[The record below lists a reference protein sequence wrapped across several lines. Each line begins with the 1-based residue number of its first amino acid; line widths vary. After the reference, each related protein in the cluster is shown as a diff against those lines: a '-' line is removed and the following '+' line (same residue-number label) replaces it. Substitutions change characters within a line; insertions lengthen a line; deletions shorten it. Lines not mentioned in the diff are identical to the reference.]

1 MFYFTE
7 RHTNLSAI
15 GSLQLSSANLHK
27 VLHIAS
33 VSGDISKVSKNAVAL
48 LVNKIILKLKILSVK
63 FNFINKIEK
72 KGAKIILAFKKYLY
86 NITTFKKNFITIVF
100 YKPMV

>member
-1 MFYFTE
+1 MIYSFKFYFTK

-48 LVNKIILKLKILSVK
+48 FVYRIVIKLKILSVK
-63 FNFINKIEK
+63 FNFINKIK
-72 KGAKIILAFKKYLY
+72 KKWLKLY
-86 NITTFKKNFITIVF
+86 
-100 YKPMV
+100 